1 MKKDMIYYKCEKP
14 GHYVQDVVSYELVD
28 ITAEVDGQKIPI
40 EAAVADK
47 LPVQVLL
54 GSDLPLEKL
63 IVRRISKE
71 SFAECSKLKVE
82 EAFAV
87 MTRSQSRKN
96 ANLKSSICEKR
107 KQLRELQI
115 F

>member
-1 MKKDMIYYKCEKP
+1 MEMQIDTECSRTTVRKDLIHASQLKP
-14 GHYVQDVVSYELVD
+14 GRQQATVASEDVVSYELAD

-63 IVRRISKE
+63 IVRRIS
-71 SFAECSKLKVE
+71 VE
-82 EAFAV
+82 
-87 MTRSQSRKN
+87 
-96 ANLKSSICEKR
+96 NLLSAPSSG
-107 KQLRELQI
+107 
-115 F
+115 

>member
-1 MKKDMIYYKCEKP
+1 MERTLTFWWQETVNEGPQVEMQIDTECSRTTVRKDLIHASQLKP
-14 GHYVQDVVSYELVD
+14 GRQQATVASEDVVSYELAD

-63 IVRRISKE
+63 IVRRIS
-71 SFAECSKLKVE
+71 VE
-82 EAFAV
+82 
-87 MTRSQSRKN
+87 
-96 ANLKSSICEKR
+96 NLLSAPSSG
-107 KQLRELQI
+107 
-115 F
+115 